1 MKNARMLQNL
11 DKIISIISLNLITGL
26 LLMVSSSVIAEPDA
40 LALSQAGEQFYQS
53 GQYEDA
59 IEAFKKAVE
68 IEPENAEYHHWLGK
82 SYGQLASQSG
92 IFKAYSLSKKTKEQF
107 ERAVELDD
115 SDVDALADLL
125 KYYEQAPVFL
135 GGGAEK
141 AEKIRRRLKELNYN
155 EFEKPD
161 V

>member
-1 MKNARMLQNL
+1 MQQNL
-11 DKIISIISLNLITGL
+11 YMIINSDSLDILVIL
-26 LLMVSSSVIAEPDA
+26 LLTFSITVFAETDS
-40 LALSQAGEQFYQS
+40 LAQPQVQAQSGEKLYQS

-59 IEAFKKAVE
+59 IQAFEKAVQMD
-68 IEPENAEYHHWLGK
+68 PENAEYHHWLGK

-92 IFKAYSLSKKTKEQF
+92 IFKAYSLSKKTKEQL
-107 ERAVELDD
+107 ERAVELDNTNI
-115 SDVDALADLL
+115 DALADLL

-141 AEKIRRRLKELNYN
+141 AEKIRQRLRELNYN
-155 EFEKPD
+155 DFDKPG

>member
-1 MKNARMLQNL
+1 MQQNV
-11 DKIISIISLNLITGL
+11 DKSTNNRFCLSILTALLTIISHA
-26 LLMVSSSVIAEPDA
+26 VIADTEGLDQ
-40 LALSQAGEQFYQS
+40 SQAGEKFYQS

-59 IEAFKKAVE
+59 IQAFQKAVE
-68 IEPENAEYHHWLGK
+68 MDPENAEYHHWLGK

-92 IFKAYSLSKKTKEQF
+92 IFKAYALSKKTREQL

-115 SDVDALADLL
+115 CNIDALADLL
-125 KYYEQAPVFL
+125 KYYEQAPSFL

-141 AEKIRRRLKELNYN
+141 AEKIRNRLRELNYN